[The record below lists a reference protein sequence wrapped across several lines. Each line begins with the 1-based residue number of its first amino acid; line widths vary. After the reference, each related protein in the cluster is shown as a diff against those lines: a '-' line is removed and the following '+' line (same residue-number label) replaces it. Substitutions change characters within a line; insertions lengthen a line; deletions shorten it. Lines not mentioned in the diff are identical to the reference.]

1 MITVDI
7 LYHEDCTHYATAIRY
22 IKEVLA
28 EEGIEATINEINVA
42 TVETAQELNFSDH
55 RRSGSTVKI
64 SNQKWS
70 SSEGTPTGVAVFI
83 TTRGKSTSRLIR
95 KSLGRRSK
103 NISKSVTLAQ
113 TRFGRSSALTLLLS
127 A

>member
-42 TVETAQELNFSDH
+42 TAEAAQELNFF
-55 RRSGSTVKI
+55 GSPTIRINGEDIESEVEQQRGRTHGSCRIYHYEGKI
-64 SNQKWS
+64 Y
-70 SSEGTPTGVAVFI
+70 VAPHKEV
-83 TTRGKSTSRLIR
+83 IR
-95 KSLGRRSK
+95 
-103 NISKSVTLAQ
+103 T
-113 TRFGRSSALTLLLS
+113 ALKKHQ
-127 A
+127 